1 HGLDK
6 VIDRAGGDTLNVGF
20 LDDQGQCLFGHP
32 ARLKEGGK
40 VAALT
45 QFRDAKLDGSA
56 PGLPAAVPVAV
67 AMIEPIRCPGT
78 GLSPGQGLNLQRH
91 QPLSG
96 EADHLTQKVGIAGLF
111 QQGLEVHGLGGHR
124 WVLGLGSVVV
134 TKPYRRSAMTT
145 AVDKMARRLT
155 LDGRYRGP
163 LIHRSY
169 TTPWGTTDRAVRD
182 GFDDAAGHRMSRQ
195 FALAPMTDRDLQRLR
210 ILTGHGHD

>member
-1 HGLDK
+1 MVSS
-6 VIDRAGGDTLNVGF
+6 VIYRARCTAHSSF
-20 LDDQGQCLFGHP
+20 CSSKIAPTRRGQCLFAHL
-32 ARLKEGGK
+32 ARLKEGRK

-45 QFRDAKLDGSA
+45 QFRDAKLDGSG
-56 PGLPAAVPVAV
+56 PGLPVAVPVAV
-67 AMIEPIRCPGT
+67 TMIQPIRCPGT

-145 AVDKMARRLT
+145 AVDKC
-155 LDGRYRGP
+155 
-163 LIHRSY
+163 SY
-169 TTPWGTTDRAVRD
+169 TTPWDTTD
-182 GFDDAAGHRMSRQ
+182 
-195 FALAPMTDRDLQRLR
+195 APGGQQS
-210 ILTGHGHD
+210 I